1 MPFPCRF
8 SADGFLVGWEICE
21 KMHANPLCNHS
32 AENQMKK
39 IQKPPEE
46 YSKYKN
52 TVTKYKKRGSD
63 QKSDLSRSWRVK
75 VFGMSLRAVP
85 IT

>member
-1 MPFPCRF
+1 
-8 SADGFLVGWEICE
+8 
-21 KMHANPLCNHS
+21 MHANPLCKYS

-52 TVTKYKKRGSD
+52 VYRKGVI
-63 QKSDLSRSWRVK
+63 RVG
-75 VFGMSLRAVP
+75 FGG
-85 IT
+85 

>member
-1 MPFPCRF
+1 MPFPCRV
-8 SADGFLVGWEICE
+8 SAGGFLVGWEICE
-21 KMHANPLCNHS
+21 KMHANPLCKYS

-52 TVTKYKKRGSD
+52 VNRKGVIRNG
-63 QKSDLSRSWRVK
+63 
-75 VFGMSLRAVP
+75 FGG
-85 IT
+85 

>member
-1 MPFPCRF
+1 MPFPCRL
-8 SADGFLVGWEICE
+8 SAGGFLVGWEICE
-21 KMHANPLCNHS
+21 KMHANPLCKYS